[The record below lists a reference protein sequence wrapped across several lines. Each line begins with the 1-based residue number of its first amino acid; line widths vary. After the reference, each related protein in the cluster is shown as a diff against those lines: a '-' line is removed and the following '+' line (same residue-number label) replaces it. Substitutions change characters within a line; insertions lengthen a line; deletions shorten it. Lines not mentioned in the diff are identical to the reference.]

1 MTFTLPWPPSGNAM
15 KAAVRGRMVKTK
27 RARTYA
33 SAAASIALSQGV
45 RPIPRSVPVSVSY
58 SFYYD
63 PQRRADLDNLVKTVQ
78 DALTGVAWHDD
89 RQVWRLQAVRIA
101 RRAGDPEVMVDVTVM
116 NHEAG
121 RPG

>member
-78 DALTGVAWHDD
+78 DALTGVAFNDAA
-89 RQVWRLQAVRIA
+89 QVTQLACKKRYALEGEQPGVLVTLTSAGQEAVC
-101 RRAGDPEVMVDVTVM
+101 D
-116 NHEAG
+116 
-121 RPG
+121 